1 MRGANFLS
9 KKRSINP
16 LQRVAKTKIGIVLHS
31 SERRNAAEHSIMA
44 QEEVNLP

>member
-1 MRGANFLS
+1 VEPIFYQ

-16 LQRVAKTKIGIVLHS
+16 LQRVAKTKTGTVLHS
-31 SERRNAAEHSIMA
+31 SERRNAAEYSIMA